1 MTRAST
7 GDDVWS
13 TQKESARDG
22 LQASTTR
29 AALVL
34 SLLYQTTISFL
45 QHIPKSLRK
54 QKHI

>member
-13 TQKESARDG
+13 TQKEIARDG